1 MPIPTYGCL
10 IMTGRNFF
18 FSNKCHAIY
27 LFKIYCAWDE
37 LVIYLKNEKIES
49 FFSSLHS
56 VKHISTLNWG
66 RVAGGGQFLENL
78 SCMPNF

>member
-1 MPIPTYGCL
+1 MSYYDWKE
-10 IMTGRNFF
+10 FF

-56 VKHISTLNWG
+56 VKHKYIKLGQSQ
-66 RVAGGGQFLENL
+66 GGEGQFSENL
-78 SCMPNF
+78 SGMPNF